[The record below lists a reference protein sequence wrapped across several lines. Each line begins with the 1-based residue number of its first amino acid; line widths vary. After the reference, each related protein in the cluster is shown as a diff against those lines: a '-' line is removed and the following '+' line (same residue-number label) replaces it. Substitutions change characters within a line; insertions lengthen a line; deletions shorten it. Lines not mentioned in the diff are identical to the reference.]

1 MNYSEITLEYMFIH
15 DDIQQNQEVRA
26 TLESVSKELINKKP
40 DQSPR
45 EKKEKPENNV
55 SLDL

>member
-15 DDIQQNQEVRA
+15 DDIQKSHEVRA

-40 DQSPR
+40 DNSQK
-45 EKKEKPENNV
+45 EKK
-55 SLDL
+55 

>member
-15 DDIQQNQEVRA
+15 DDIQKNHEVRA
-26 TLESVSKELINKKP
+26 TLEAVAKELINKRP
-40 DQSPR
+40 DNSQK
-45 EKKEKPENNV
+45 EKKEKVENNV